1 MEYTHTHKYKYT
13 NRIHKNVNTKN
24 ANTQNKVLSWRRQRG
39 DWRRPPSLS
48 PHSYGHLPLHIIIIV
63 FNQTFT
69 IPRPLLN
76 NFFRALVRKVDDL
89 DNKMHSTEKMQSQV
103 FPWYRVSQ
111 GKINCGA
118 SSEPDFIRNYF
129 LWRRMFSFFDN
140 RDKCRKTGFL
150 RQKYTILLIF
160 NYIDYS
166 IN

>member
-1 MEYTHTHKYKYT
+1 MPYSYFLGMLKYPKKY
-13 NRIHKNVNTKN
+13 
-24 ANTQNKVLSWRRQRG
+24 VLVGQLTCVGQAEVERWLEEAA
-39 DWRRPPSLS
+39 LS
-48 PHSYGHLPLHIIIIV
+48 VTPFLWASLPLHIIIIA

-129 LWRRMFSFFDN
+129 LWRRMFFDN

-150 RQKYTILLIF
+150 RQKYTI
-160 NYIDYS
+160 Y
-166 IN
+166 